1 MNDSRRPF
9 GATEPE
15 PIDDNEDRMGSME
28 TLDFDEEEP
37 AVSAILSPEG
47 ELQHE
52 IPDQRVREAGLTG
65 ASTDDHHST
74 DDDLSPETLIHEDGA
89 RSPNEPGEDL
99 PADPMLRSSMK
110 MTLAVATAWTKK
122 NWHSSTRW
130 TATSADP
137 DTQSSSV
144 QAMTTASSRPPS
156 DAG

>member
-28 TLDFDEEEP
+28 TLDLNEDET
-37 AVSAILSPEG
+37 ARIGDLIPEDQ
-47 ELQHE
+47 LQHE

-89 RSPNEPGEDL
+89 RSPNEQGEDD
-99 PADPMLRSSMK
+99 PADLDL
-110 MTLAVATAWTKK
+110 TVVDEDDIGGGNGLDEEELAIL
-122 NWHSSTRW
+122 
-130 TATSADP
+130 DP
-137 DTQSSSV
+137 LDGNTQ
-144 QAMTTASSRPPS
+144 R
-156 DAG
+156 